1 METTTIKIQ
10 GMTCSGCVQS
20 VTRVL
25 EALDG
30 VNKVNVSLEDA
41 QATVEY
47 TPGRV
52 NPARLH
58 SAIEGAGFE
67 VVR

>member
-1 METTTIKIQ
+1 VETTTIRIN
-10 GMTCSGCVQS
+10 GMTCSGCVAS

-25 EALDG
+25 QALDG
-30 VNKVNVSLEDA
+30 VGRVDVSLEGA

-47 TPGRV
+47 EPGRV
-52 NPARLH
+52 NPARLR